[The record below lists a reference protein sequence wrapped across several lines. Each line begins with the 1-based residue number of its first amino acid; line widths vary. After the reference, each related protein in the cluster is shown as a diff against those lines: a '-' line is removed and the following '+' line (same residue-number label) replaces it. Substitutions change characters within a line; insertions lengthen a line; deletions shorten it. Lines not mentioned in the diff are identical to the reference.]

1 MKLVFFVHNIK
12 IKVINIIMKKFL
24 YLSSLLCPFL
34 LTGCM
39 VGPGVTDFSY
49 DVSNNYELTQN
60 NPIDVYVLP
69 KDGYEKES
77 EIIPPKVVKIAWN
90 DRFVIAKQQVI
101 KEPKKSEN
109 GIGKPTNAFNYWIL
123 DTKIR
128 QRYGPFNKKTFD
140 KKLKEFGIP
149 NSLKLQDVES
159 YMIEE

>member
-1 MKLVFFVHNIK
+1 
-12 IKVINIIMKKFL
+12 
-24 YLSSLLCPFL
+24 
-34 LTGCM
+34 M

-60 NPIDVYVLP
+60 NPLDVYVLP

-140 KKLKEFGIP
+140 KKLKVFGIP